1 MYVYNHWYYCDNR
14 DNIYDIIE
22 EKKEKTMKTFIRG
35 ILTTVLVFTF
45 TLIPTIMYAEQIVN
59 QEIIGTY
66 GKEEVIKQMSESLKN
81 EFPEITDENIK
92 ELEDS
97 LRTNETIDNLM
108 NKYTDKIM
116 KDLTTDEIEDI
127 NIEEDLKTFME
138 ENKTTIEQATGL
150 SISDEK
156 LDELLEEVTQ
166 NEDIN
171 ASYKKMIEE
180 AKNSMPEEGQVVL
193 NRYQSV
199 TTDNFMMGLIITSII
214 SIVIIALLK
223 KPYYKWIVNIAIAGI
238 VSSLF
243 IALIGGSIAL
253 VLNVAIEIETVGI
266 SAMPMLITSGI
277 MLLVSIVLI
286 VINSILDSRKAK
298 RHAVS

>member
-1 MYVYNHWYYCDNR
+1 
-14 DNIYDIIE
+14 
-22 EKKEKTMKTFIRG
+22 MKTFIRG

-127 NIEEDLKTFME
+127 NIEEDLKTFIE
-138 ENKTTIEQATGL
+138 ENKTTIEQVTGQ

-156 LDELLEEVTQ
+156 IDELLDEVTQ

-180 AKNSMPEEGQVVL
+180 AKNSMPEEGQAVL
-193 NRYQSV
+193 DSYQSV
-199 TTDNFMMGLIITSII
+199 TSDNFMIGLMITSII

-238 VSSLF
+238 VSALF

-253 VLNVAIEIETVGI
+253 VLNVAIETETVGI

-286 VINSILDSRKAK
+286 VINSVLDSRKQK
-298 RHAVS
+298 HHAVS

>member
-1 MYVYNHWYYCDNR
+1 
-14 DNIYDIIE
+14 
-22 EKKEKTMKTFIRG
+22 MKTFIRG

-59 QEIIGTY
+59 RDIIGTY
-66 GKEEVIKQMSESLKN
+66 GKEEIIKQMSESFKN
-81 EFPEITDENIK
+81 EFPELTDENIK
-92 ELEDS
+92 ELEDN
-97 LRTNETIDNLM
+97 LRTNENIDNLM
-108 NKYTDKIM
+108 NKYSNKIM

-127 NIEEDLKTFME
+127 NVEEDFKTFMK
-138 ENKTTIEQATGL
+138 ENKTTIEQVTGQ

-156 LDELLEEVTQ
+156 LDELLEEVTK

-180 AKNSMPEEGQVVL
+180 AKNSIPEEGQVVL
-193 NRYQSV
+193 DRYQSV
-199 TTDNFMMGLIITSII
+199 TTDNFMIGLMITSIV
-214 SIVIIALLK
+214 SIIIIALLK

-238 VSSLF
+238 ISALF

-253 VLNVAIEIETVGI
+253 VLNIAIETDTVVI

-286 VINSILDSRKAK
+286 VINSVLDSRKEK
-298 RHAVS
+298 HHAVS

>member
-1 MYVYNHWYYCDNR
+1 
-14 DNIYDIIE
+14 
-22 EKKEKTMKTFIRG
+22 MKTFIRG

-138 ENKTTIEQATGL
+138 ENKTTIEQATGK

-156 LDELLEEVTQ
+156 LDELVEEVTQ

>member
-1 MYVYNHWYYCDNR
+1 
-14 DNIYDIIE
+14 
-22 EKKEKTMKTFIRG
+22 MKTFIRG
-35 ILTTVLVFTF
+35 ILTTILVFTF

-92 ELEDS
+92 KLEDS

-138 ENKTTIEQATGL
+138 ENKTTIEQATGQ

-238 VSSLF
+238 VSALF

>member
-1 MYVYNHWYYCDNR
+1 
-14 DNIYDIIE
+14 
-22 EKKEKTMKTFIRG
+22 MKTFIRG

-138 ENKTTIEQATGL
+138 ENKTTIEQATGQ

-199 TTDNFMMGLIITSII
+199 TTDNFMIGLMITSII

-238 VSSLF
+238 VSALF

-253 VLNVAIEIETVGI
+253 VLNVAIETETVGI

-286 VINSILDSRKAK
+286 VINSVLDSRKEK
-298 RHAVS
+298 HHAVS

>member
-1 MYVYNHWYYCDNR
+1 
-14 DNIYDIIE
+14 
-22 EKKEKTMKTFIRG
+22 MKTFIRG

-116 KDLTTDEIEDI
+116 KDLTTDEIENI
-127 NIEEDLKTFME
+127 NIEDDLKTFMK
-138 ENKTTIEQATGL
+138 ENKATIEQATGQ

-238 VSSLF
+238 VSALF

>member
-1 MYVYNHWYYCDNR
+1 
-14 DNIYDIIE
+14 
-22 EKKEKTMKTFIRG
+22 MKTFIRG

-92 ELEDS
+92 KLEDS

-138 ENKTTIEQATGL
+138 ENKTTIEQATGK

-156 LDELLEEVTQ
+156 LDELVEEVTQ

-238 VSSLF
+238 VSALF

>member
-1 MYVYNHWYYCDNR
+1 
-14 DNIYDIIE
+14 
-22 EKKEKTMKTFIRG
+22 MKTFIRG

-66 GKEEVIKQMSESLKN
+66 GKEEVIKQMSESFKN

-127 NIEEDLKTFME
+127 NIEEDLKTFIE
-138 ENKTTIEQATGL
+138 ENKTTIEQVTGQ

-156 LDELLEEVTQ
+156 IDELLDEVTQ

-180 AKNSMPEEGQVVL
+180 AKNSMPEEGQAVL
-193 NRYQSV
+193 DSYQSV
-199 TTDNFMMGLIITSII
+199 TTDNFMIGLMITSII

-238 VSSLF
+238 VSALF

-277 MLLVSIVLI
+277 MLLVSVVLI

>member
-1 MYVYNHWYYCDNR
+1 
-14 DNIYDIIE
+14 
-22 EKKEKTMKTFIRG
+22 MKTFIRG

-138 ENKTTIEQATGL
+138 ENKTTIEQATGQ

-253 VLNVAIEIETVGI
+253 VLNVAIETETVGI

>member
-1 MYVYNHWYYCDNR
+1 
-14 DNIYDIIE
+14 
-22 EKKEKTMKTFIRG
+22 MKTFIRG

-92 ELEDS
+92 ELEDN

-127 NIEEDLKTFME
+127 NIEEDLKTFIE
-138 ENKTTIEQATGL
+138 ENKTTIEQVTGQ

-156 LDELLEEVTQ
+156 IDELLDEVTQ

-180 AKNSMPEEGQVVL
+180 AKNSMPEEGQAVL
-193 NRYQSV
+193 DSYQSV
-199 TTDNFMMGLIITSII
+199 TTDNFMIGLMITSII

-238 VSSLF
+238 VSALF

-253 VLNVAIEIETVGI
+253 VLNVAIETETVGI

-286 VINSILDSRKAK
+286 VINSVLDSRKEK
-298 RHAVS
+298 HHAVS

>member
-138 ENKTTIEQATGL
+138 ENKTTIEQATGQ

-180 AKNSMPEEGQVVL
+180 AKKSMPEEGQVVL

-238 VSSLF
+238 VSALF

>member
-1 MYVYNHWYYCDNR
+1 
-14 DNIYDIIE
+14 
-22 EKKEKTMKTFIRG
+22 MKTFIRG

-59 QEIIGTY
+59 RDIIGTY
-66 GKEEVIKQMSESLKN
+66 GKEEVIKQMSESFKN
-81 EFPEITDENIK
+81 EFPELTDENIK
-92 ELEDS
+92 ELEDN
-97 LRTNETIDNLM
+97 LRTNENIDNLM
-108 NKYTDKIM
+108 NKYSNKIM

-127 NIEEDLKTFME
+127 NVEEDFKTFMK
-138 ENKTTIEQATGL
+138 ENKTTIEQVTGQ

-156 LDELLEEVTQ
+156 LDELLEEVTK

-180 AKNSMPEEGQVVL
+180 AKNSIPEKGQVVL
-193 NRYQSV
+193 DGYQSV
-199 TTDNFMMGLIITSII
+199 TTDNFMIALMITSIV
-214 SIVIIALLK
+214 SIIIIALLK

-238 VSSLF
+238 ISALF

-253 VLNVAIEIETVGI
+253 VLNIAIETDTVGI

-286 VINSILDSRKAK
+286 VINSVLDSRKEK

>member
-1 MYVYNHWYYCDNR
+1 
-14 DNIYDIIE
+14 
-22 EKKEKTMKTFIRG
+22 MKTFIRG

-127 NIEEDLKTFME
+127 NIEEDLKTFIE
-138 ENKTTIEQATGL
+138 ENKTTIEQVTGQ

-156 LDELLEEVTQ
+156 IDELLDEVTQ

-180 AKNSMPEEGQVVL
+180 AKNSMPEEGQAVL
-193 NRYQSV
+193 DSYQSV

-238 VSSLF
+238 VSALF

>member
-1 MYVYNHWYYCDNR
+1 
-14 DNIYDIIE
+14 
-22 EKKEKTMKTFIRG
+22 MKTFIRG
-35 ILTTVLVFTF
+35 ILTTILVFTF

-81 EFPEITDENIK
+81 KFPEITDENIK
-92 ELEDS
+92 KLEDS

-138 ENKTTIEQATGL
+138 ENKTTIEQATGQ

-238 VSSLF
+238 VSALF

>member
-138 ENKTTIEQATGL
+138 ENKTTIEQATGQ

-238 VSSLF
+238 VSALF

>member
-138 ENKTTIEQATGL
+138 ENKTTIEQATGQ

-238 VSSLF
+238 VSALF

-277 MLLVSIVLI
+277 MFLVSIVLI

>member
-1 MYVYNHWYYCDNR
+1 
-14 DNIYDIIE
+14 
-22 EKKEKTMKTFIRG
+22 MKTFIRG

-66 GKEEVIKQMSESLKN
+66 GKEEVIKQMSESFKN

-127 NIEEDLKTFME
+127 NIEEDLKTFIE
-138 ENKTTIEQATGL
+138 ENKTTIEQATGQ

-156 LDELLEEVTQ
+156 LDELVEEVTQ

-238 VSSLF
+238 VSALF

>member
-1 MYVYNHWYYCDNR
+1 
-14 DNIYDIIE
+14 
-22 EKKEKTMKTFIRG
+22 MKTFIRG

-138 ENKTTIEQATGL
+138 ENKTTIEQATGQ

>member
-1 MYVYNHWYYCDNR
+1 
-14 DNIYDIIE
+14 
-22 EKKEKTMKTFIRG
+22 MKTFIRG

-138 ENKTTIEQATGL
+138 ENKTTIEQATGQ

-214 SIVIIALLK
+214 SIVIIVLLK

-238 VSSLF
+238 VSALF

>member
-1 MYVYNHWYYCDNR
+1 
-14 DNIYDIIE
+14 
-22 EKKEKTMKTFIRG
+22 MKTFIRG

-138 ENKTTIEQATGL
+138 ENKTTIEQATGQ

-238 VSSLF
+238 VSALF

-277 MLLVSIVLI
+277 MFLVSIVLI

>member
-138 ENKTTIEQATGL
+138 ENKTTIEQATGQ

>member
-1 MYVYNHWYYCDNR
+1 
-14 DNIYDIIE
+14 
-22 EKKEKTMKTFIRG
+22 MKTFIRG

-59 QEIIGTY
+59 RDIIGTY
-66 GKEEVIKQMSESLKN
+66 GKEEIIKQMSESFKN
-81 EFPEITDENIK
+81 EFPELTDENIK
-92 ELEDS
+92 ELEDN
-97 LRTNETIDNLM
+97 LRTNENIDNLM
-108 NKYTDKIM
+108 NKYSNKIM

-127 NIEEDLKTFME
+127 NVEEDFKTFMK
-138 ENKTTIEQATGL
+138 ENKTTIEQVTGQ
-150 SISDEK
+150 SICDEK
-156 LDELLEEVTQ
+156 LDELLEEVTK

-180 AKNSMPEEGQVVL
+180 AKNSIPEEGQVVL
-193 NRYQSV
+193 DRYQSV
-199 TTDNFMMGLIITSII
+199 TTDNFMIGLMITSIV
-214 SIVIIALLK
+214 SIIIIALLK

-238 VSSLF
+238 ISALF

-253 VLNVAIEIETVGI
+253 VLNIAIETDTVGI

-286 VINSILDSRKAK
+286 VINSVLDSRKEK
-298 RHAVS
+298 HHAVS

>member
-1 MYVYNHWYYCDNR
+1 
-14 DNIYDIIE
+14 
-22 EKKEKTMKTFIRG
+22 MKTFIRG

-138 ENKTTIEQATGL
+138 ENKTTIEQATGQ

-156 LDELLEEVTQ
+156 LDELVEEVTQ

-238 VSSLF
+238 VSALF

-277 MLLVSIVLI
+277 MFLVSIVLI

>member
-1 MYVYNHWYYCDNR
+1 
-14 DNIYDIIE
+14 
-22 EKKEKTMKTFIRG
+22 MKTFIRG

-138 ENKTTIEQATGL
+138 ENKVTIEEATGQ

-156 LDELLEEVTQ
+156 LDELVEEVTQ
-166 NEDIN
+166 SEDIN

-180 AKNSMPEEGQVVL
+180 AKNSMSEEGQVVL

-238 VSSLF
+238 VSALF

>member
-138 ENKTTIEQATGL
+138 ENKTTIEQATGQ

-238 VSSLF
+238 VSALF

-266 SAMPMLITSGI
+266 SAMPMLIASGI

>member
-1 MYVYNHWYYCDNR
+1 
-14 DNIYDIIE
+14 
-22 EKKEKTMKTFIRG
+22 MKTFIRG

-127 NIEEDLKTFME
+127 NIEEDLKTFIE
-138 ENKTTIEQATGL
+138 ENKTTIEQATGQ

-156 LDELLEEVTQ
+156 LDELVEEVTQ

-238 VSSLF
+238 VSALF

-277 MLLVSIVLI
+277 MLLVSVVLI

-298 RHAVS
+298 HHAVS

>member
-92 ELEDS
+92 KLEDS

-138 ENKTTIEQATGL
+138 ENKTTIEQATGQ

-238 VSSLF
+238 VSALF

>member
-1 MYVYNHWYYCDNR
+1 
-14 DNIYDIIE
+14 
-22 EKKEKTMKTFIRG
+22 MKTFIRG

-138 ENKTTIEQATGL
+138 ENKTTIEQATGQ

-199 TTDNFMMGLIITSII
+199 TTDNFMIGLMITSII

>member
-1 MYVYNHWYYCDNR
+1 
-14 DNIYDIIE
+14 
-22 EKKEKTMKTFIRG
+22 MKTFIRG

-59 QEIIGTY
+59 RDIIGTY
-66 GKEEVIKQMSESLKN
+66 GKEEIIKQMSESFKN
-81 EFPEITDENIK
+81 EFPELTDENIK
-92 ELEDS
+92 ELEDN
-97 LRTNETIDNLM
+97 LRTNENIDNLM
-108 NKYTDKIM
+108 NKYSNKIM

-138 ENKTTIEQATGL
+138 ENKTTIEQATGQ

-156 LDELLEEVTQ
+156 LDELVEEVTQ

-238 VSSLF
+238 VSALF

>member
-45 TLIPTIMYAEQIVN
+45 TLIPTVMYAEQIVN

-81 EFPEITDENIK
+81 EFPELTDENIK

-138 ENKTTIEQATGL
+138 ENKTTIEQATGQ

-238 VSSLF
+238 VSALF

>member
-1 MYVYNHWYYCDNR
+1 
-14 DNIYDIIE
+14 
-22 EKKEKTMKTFIRG
+22 MKTFIRG

-138 ENKTTIEQATGL
+138 ENKTTIEQATGQ

-156 LDELLEEVTQ
+156 LDELLEEITQ

-238 VSSLF
+238 VSALF

>member
-22 EKKEKTMKTFIRG
+22 EKKEKTMKTLIRG

-138 ENKTTIEQATGL
+138 ENKTTIEQATGQ

-238 VSSLF
+238 VSALF

>member
-1 MYVYNHWYYCDNR
+1 
-14 DNIYDIIE
+14 
-22 EKKEKTMKTFIRG
+22 MKTFIRG

-59 QEIIGTY
+59 RDIIGTY
-66 GKEEVIKQMSESLKN
+66 GKEEIIKQMSESFKN
-81 EFPEITDENIK
+81 EFPELTDENIK
-92 ELEDS
+92 ELEDN
-97 LRTNETIDNLM
+97 LRTNENIDNLM
-108 NKYTDKIM
+108 NKYSNKIM

-127 NIEEDLKTFME
+127 NVEEDFKTFMK
-138 ENKTTIEQATGL
+138 ENKTTIEQVTGQ

-156 LDELLEEVTQ
+156 LDELLEEVTK

-180 AKNSMPEEGQVVL
+180 AKNSIPEEGQVVL
-193 NRYQSV
+193 DGYQSV
-199 TTDNFMMGLIITSII
+199 TTDNFMIALMITSIV
-214 SIVIIALLK
+214 SIIIIALLK

-238 VSSLF
+238 ISALF

-253 VLNVAIEIETVGI
+253 VLNIAIETDTVGI

-286 VINSILDSRKAK
+286 VINSVLDSRKEK
-298 RHAVS
+298 HHAVS

>member
-1 MYVYNHWYYCDNR
+1 
-14 DNIYDIIE
+14 
-22 EKKEKTMKTFIRG
+22 MKTFIRG

-138 ENKTTIEQATGL
+138 ENKTTIEQATGK

-156 LDELLEEVTQ
+156 LDELVEEVTQ

-238 VSSLF
+238 VSALF

-266 SAMPMLITSGI
+266 SAMPMLITSAI

>member
-138 ENKTTIEQATGL
+138 ENKTTIEQATGK

-156 LDELLEEVTQ
+156 LDELVEEVTQ

-214 SIVIIALLK
+214 SIVIIVLLK

-238 VSSLF
+238 VSALF

-277 MLLVSIVLI
+277 MFLVSIVLI

>member
-1 MYVYNHWYYCDNR
+1 
-14 DNIYDIIE
+14 
-22 EKKEKTMKTFIRG
+22 
-35 ILTTVLVFTF
+35 
-45 TLIPTIMYAEQIVN
+45 
-59 QEIIGTY
+59 
-66 GKEEVIKQMSESLKN
+66 
-81 EFPEITDENIK
+81 
-92 ELEDS
+92 
-97 LRTNETIDNLM
+97 
-108 NKYTDKIM
+108 
-116 KDLTTDEIEDI
+116 
-127 NIEEDLKTFME
+127 
-138 ENKTTIEQATGL
+138 
-150 SISDEK
+150 
-156 LDELLEEVTQ
+156 
-166 NEDIN
+166 
-171 ASYKKMIEE
+171 MIEE

-238 VSSLF
+238 VSALF

>member
-1 MYVYNHWYYCDNR
+1 
-14 DNIYDIIE
+14 
-22 EKKEKTMKTFIRG
+22 MKTFIRG

-138 ENKTTIEQATGL
+138 ENKTTIEQATGQ

-156 LDELLEEVTQ
+156 LDELVEEVTQ

-238 VSSLF
+238 VSALF

>member
-1 MYVYNHWYYCDNR
+1 
-14 DNIYDIIE
+14 
-22 EKKEKTMKTFIRG
+22 MKTFIRG

-138 ENKTTIEQATGL
+138 ENKTTIEQATGK

-156 LDELLEEVTQ
+156 LDELVEEVTQ

-199 TTDNFMMGLIITSII
+199 TTYNFMMGLIITSII

-238 VSSLF
+238 VSALF

-277 MLLVSIVLI
+277 MFLVSIVLI